1 MADRIAELAA
11 NNLCLAQTQFDLD
24 VLREVPKDS
33 PQYIDALRSPIPN
46 HLPVRWLVAEQPQQQ
61 QPQPADAPASS
72 AAQSPNDDAAAEDGT
87 RDSPGKALL
96 PEDAPLRRGFF
107 ALHDLFSPEHAFDPT
122 ASTGASDGADDF
134 SDMPGLGPVIVQ
146 VPPPPPSPPAP
157 QSSDPPPEEPQ
168 PVVEEEQEQP
178 QTSQPEE
185 PEAEEE
191 QEQPSLVCFDDLFSG
206 DAQQPQPA
214 ATPAP
219 PPAAVDVLTQCG
231 DDLDNPF
238 AVPSTEDA
246 DADTVQPTTTA
257 LDDASFVD
265 PFAF

>member
-11 NNLCLAQTQFDLD
+11 HNLCLAQTQFDLD

-46 HLPVRWLVAEQPQQQ
+46 HLPVSWLVAEQPQQQ

-107 ALHDLFSPEHAFDPT
+107 ALHDLFSPEHAFDPS
-122 ASTGASDGADDF
+122 ASKSASDSTDDY

-146 VPPPPPSPPAP
+146 VPPPLPSP
-157 QSSDPPPEEPQ
+157 QSEEPPPEEPQ
-168 PVVEEEQEQP
+168 PEVEEEQEQP

-185 PEAEEE
+185 PEVEEE
-191 QEQPSLVCFDDLFSG
+191 QEQPSLVCFDDLFSS

-214 ATPAP
+214 ATPEP

-246 DADTVQPTTTA
+246 AADTVQPTTA
-257 LDDASFVD
+257 PHGASFVD